1 MSRHYV
7 VISVLHSGC
16 DARLAAG
23 KQGDFAALFGVCGRG
38 RYGLTREEVP
48 LLEYRGWAPAL
59 EPAPRGEAFVD
70 VS

>member
-1 MSRHYV
+1 MYV
-7 VISVLHSGC
+7 PGEGTPIAPYPYPPERREKL
-16 DARLAAG
+16 RAAHRT
-23 KQGDFAALFGVCGRG
+23 LLTW
-38 RYGLTREEVP
+38 YGLTREEVP